1 MSTKRSVKLVIYSL
15 NTAQFMNESTPI
27 KGRPFSLHRPNT
39 RDHSGRNAQRS
50 RGSTGLFRWLQAL
63 IDTSC
68 SDAGLSQA
76 WTGSLEFR
84 HGKSYVVRQW
94 KMYLNWAT
102 IKIYSLTQ
110 YIYAKQQ
117 LYKVATTTSKILENC
132 CLWVTEWWW
141 KNCHQ
146 SDGSIPFPIF
156 TPSFMFGCP
165 LDHQNRVTRGS
176 GWNLPLWNGTTLPDS
191 HTSSVQSMIFRWMDT
206 TGHF

>member
-1 MSTKRSVKLVIYSL
+1 MACTSGEHQIPLDRAAFGCYSKKVWVFMCTKRSVKLVIYSL

-27 KGRPFSLHRPNT
+27 KGRPFSLHCPNT
-39 RDHSGRNAQRS
+39 CDHGGRNAQRS
-50 RGSTGLFRWLQAL
+50 RGSTGLCRWLRAL

-117 LYKVATTTSKILENC
+117 LHKVATKTLTATVGPNHILIQG
-132 CLWVTEWWW
+132 L
-141 KNCHQ
+141 
-146 SDGSIPFPIF
+146 
-156 TPSFMFGCP
+156 
-165 LDHQNRVTRGS
+165 
-176 GWNLPLWNGTTLPDS
+176 
-191 HTSSVQSMIFRWMDT
+191 
-206 TGHF
+206 